1 MVTHTQGSLSLL
13 LISCVLSTSASLPV
27 LAAGDGVIIIQRPVQ
42 GHMYGRTAGTDPNP
56 TTANAN
62 PTIQIL
68 RATNNV
74 ELNDSDIAGISS
86 GASIT
91 RTILPG
97 GNLPGF
103 SNNGSGVGLGAGAA
117 ASHSGSGGGIAGTIN
132 SAVSSGLAPLNN
144 IGSMVGGR

>member
-13 LISCVLSTSASLPV
+13 LISCVLSTSVSLPV
-27 LAAGDGVIIIQRPVQ
+27 LAAGDGVIVIDRAVR
-42 GHMYGRTAGTDPNP
+42 GHMYGRTAGSDPNP

-62 PTIQIL
+62 PNAQIY
-68 RATNNV
+68 RATN

-91 RTILPG
+91 RTVLPG
-97 GNLPGF
+97 GNLPGLG
-103 SNNGSGVGLGAGAA
+103 NNGGGIGLGAGGA
-117 ASHSGSGGGIAGTIN
+117 ASHGGGSSISGTVN